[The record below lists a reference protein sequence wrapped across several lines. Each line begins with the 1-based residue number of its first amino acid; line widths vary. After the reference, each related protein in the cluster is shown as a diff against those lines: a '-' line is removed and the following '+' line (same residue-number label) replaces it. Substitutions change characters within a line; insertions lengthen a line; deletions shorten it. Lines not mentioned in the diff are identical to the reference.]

1 MYDALYARQS
11 VEKKDSIS
19 VESQLDYCRYETH
32 GGAYREY
39 TDRGYSGKSVARPG
53 FERMMEDVARGQV
66 RRVIVYKLDRIS
78 RSILDF
84 TNMMEIFKR
93 YHVEFISSTERFDTS
108 TPIGR
113 AMLNI
118 CIVFAQLE
126 RETIQ
131 KRVTDA
137 YHARC
142 RRGFY
147 MGGRVPYGYRLRET
161 VIDHVR
167 TSMYEEVPEEG
178 DQLRLI
184 FSMYADRS
192 YSLGDIVRYLEE
204 HQIRHLRGGEW
215 NTARLSEM
223 IRNPVYVKADMDVY
237 QFFKSQGAIVLDPIG
252 DFTGKNGCYLYK
264 SADTDV
270 RRGSLAGREVILA
283 PHEGIIP
290 SGTWI
295 ACRRRCLAG
304 HPSTVGRRAKNSWL
318 TGKVRCGNCGHTLTI
333 RRSRAKWGRYF
344 VCSRSGRGCKGTGGT
359 VYADVLEEYIQQ
371 AVGQE
376 LSEYPVLY
384 MEENGGTSQQEDGM
398 RMRLIRVGEEIRAL
412 IEKVTDADEV
422 LMGYI
427 SEKIREL
434 DAERGRLQEEINAV
448 SADKK
453 LQITEHARMWGEVSF
468 EDRREILDILI
479 ETIRIADG
487 QMKICWRV

>member
-19 VESQLDYCRYETH
+19 VESQLEYCRYETH
-32 GGAYREY
+32 GGAYKEY
-39 TDRGYSGKSVARPG
+39 TDRGYSGKDVARPG
-53 FERMMEDVARGQV
+53 FERMMGDVARGQI

-93 YHVEFISSTERFDTS
+93 YHVEFVSSTERFDTS

-161 VIDHVR
+161 TIDHVR

-178 DQLRLI
+178 GQLRLI
-184 FSMYADRS
+184 FSMYADGAH
-192 YSLGDIVRYLEE
+192 SLGDIVRYLEE
-204 HQIRHLRGGEW
+204 HHIRHLRGGEW

-223 IRNPVYVKADMDVY
+223 IRNPVYVRADIEVY
-237 QFFKSQGAIVLDPIG
+237 QFFKSQGAEVLDPIE
-252 DFTGKNGCYLYK
+252 DFTGKNGCYLYRA
-264 SADTDV
+264 ADAQV
-270 RRGSLAGREVILA
+270 CRGSLAGREVVLA
-283 PHEGIIP
+283 PHEGLIS
-290 SGTWI
+290 SGAWI
-295 ACRRRCLAG
+295 ACRRRCLKDR
-304 HPSTVGRRAKNSWL
+304 PSTAGRRGKNSWL
-318 TGKVRCGNCGHTLTI
+318 TGKVRCKNCGHALTI
-333 RRSRAKWGRYF
+333 RKSKAKWGRYF
-344 VCSRSGRGCKGTGGT
+344 VCSRAKGSCRGTGST
-359 VYADVLEEYIQQ
+359 VYADVLEEYVQQ
-371 AVGQE
+371 VVEEE
-376 LSEYPVLY
+376 LSRFPALS
-384 MEENGGTSQQEDGM
+384 MEEKGAALRQDDGT
-398 RMRLIRVGEEIRAL
+398 RMRLIQVGEEIQAL
-412 IEKVTDADEV
+412 LEKVPEADEV

-427 SEKIREL
+427 NEKIGKL
-434 DAERGRLQEEINAV
+434 DAERGRLQGKMQAV
-448 SADKK
+448 YADEKM
-453 LQITEHARMWGEVSF
+453 QIKDHVRMWGEVSF
-468 EDRREILDILI
+468 EDRREIIDILI

-487 QMKICWRV
+487 QMEIRWRV